1 MEVCTKTITCIY
13 WIIADCDQKGTLGL
27 SGVMRVVQAY
37 GTLMTTDAYGPL
49 AYSSILSGE
58 YESYYPFDSQ
68 QQLFVAMLKDLEKAI
83 TDIKGMSEGE
93 KVTLATFDCWCNAD
107 TELWV
112 KVANTLRLRMAL
124 RLSKR
129 EAEMKEAGIDL
140 KQVATE
146 AAANTLATVN
156 TDIVIDKSLENEMW
170 LMFNWG
176 DCGFNANLVT
186 LMTGMK
192 DPRQPLYMTKNIKD
206 VTNLEGKV
214 VVPANTQYLG
224 IRFASGLPGK
234 PNNWANFSQWIDPQ
248 NTIGVYSMPLPIF
261 KAAESY
267 FLLAEAKLRWDIGS
281 ASVQSLYED
290 GIRVSMTNELSYRGK
305 YAGVDAYAAGAV
317 DEYING
323 TTTQVDFEDPVDPK
337 LNTPAVNK
345 LCVKWDEG
353 ASNEEK
359 LERIITQKYFALF
372 PLSIEAWAEQR
383 RTGYPHLFPAYVDE
397 SNGGVNKEEGV
408 RRVIYS
414 SNAYDTNAQGV
425 AMGRELLNKENSSK
439 NGISG
444 DKGGT
449 HLWWDNANKGNF

>member
-1 MEVCTKTITCIY
+1 
-13 WIIADCDQKGTLGL
+13 
-27 SGVMRVVQAY
+27 
-37 GTLMTTDAYGPL
+37 
-49 AYSSILSGE
+49 
-58 YESYYPFDSQ
+58 
-68 QQLFVAMLKDLEKAI
+68 
-83 TDIKGMSEGE
+83 
-93 KVTLATFDCWCNAD
+93 
-107 TELWV
+107 
-112 KVANTLRLRMAL
+112 
-124 RLSKR
+124 
-129 EAEMKEAGIDL
+129 MKEAGIDL

-156 TDIVIDKSLENEMW
+156 TDIVIDKSLEYEMW
-170 LMFNWG
+170 LMFYWG

-224 IRFASGLPGK
+224 IRFASGLPGS

-248 NTIGVYSMPLPIF
+248 TTIGVYSMPLPIF

-290 GIRVSMTNELSYRGK
+290 GIRVSMSDELSYRGK

>member
-1 MEVCTKTITCIY
+1 MLISYIQSIMMIILEVICCKIFFESFAEKRSKNNY
-13 WIIADCDQKGTLGL
+13 RNYSIILGI
-27 SGVMRVVQAY
+27 VVC
-37 GTLMTTDAYGPL
+37 
-49 AYSSILSGE
+49 E
-58 YESYYPFDSQ
+58 YVIAS
-68 QQLFVAMLKDLEKAI
+68 LFYDKFI
-83 TDIKGMSEGE
+83 
-93 KVTLATFDCWCNAD
+93 
-107 TELWV
+107 
-112 KVANTLRLRMAL
+112 
-124 RLSKR
+124 
-129 EAEMKEAGIDL
+129 L
-140 KQVATE
+140 KQILAIVAV
-146 AAANTLATVN
+146 AVFILQTV
-156 TDIVIDKSLENEMW
+156 
-170 LMFNWG
+170 
-176 DCGFNANLVT
+176 
-186 LMTGMK
+186 
-192 DPRQPLYMTKNIKD
+192 RQHGVCLTY
-206 VTNLEGKV
+206 
-214 VVPANTQYLG
+214 
-224 IRFASGLPGK
+224 RSGQGK